1 MKKFLSL
8 LLSLCMVMGLATQ
21 AFAAGNST
29 DVLLE
34 SDVTA
39 PDALNIV
46 VPAEIPIHMSAAG
59 EIQIART
66 LAIENRSSKAVEIQA
81 VRSEGKN
88 GWAILDW
95 DSDFSD
101 KPTGTKD
108 LALSFRGDGTGSD
121 GQIALTSGNWR
132 IEKDGSLP
140 IEVGAKL
147 PLQTETAKTSIATV
161 YWTVDFADGGSPVD
175 PEPGDGIEIAVLPGK
190 HGTAD
195 TDVLYP
201 DADGL
206 VAEYPGVVADTGYD
220 FTHFADASTGD
231 TVDTSTVYTAD
242 GAIRPMFA
250 LKSGWTS
257 VPVPETPGVT
267 FEPKDDPEI
276 LIDPD
281 GVVQVVP
288 DVKPD
293 DGYKTDGFVD
303 GNTGEPVGPGSVIDI
318 NIMINITINVY
329 PDGSNPGGGDEPDP
343 GDKTV
348 TVPVLPGE
356 HGSADAG
363 SVTTGPDGKI
373 DPFPGTTPDEGYVFD
388 HWEDQDGNPVDG
400 GTVLDDGDSI
410 KPVFKPDPDYKPDL
424 TVTVDILPGEH
435 GTCEILTVTTTSEG
449 KIHTYPDVT
458 PDEGWVLDHWE
469 NQDGETVDGNTVWT
483 EGEGARPVYVEDP
496 DYTSKIILT
505 VLPGKNGN
513 ASVDTI
519 EVGTDGKVSVW
530 PEVTPDDGYKFSH
543 WRDHAGTKLDSET
556 VFTESKEVFPVCVVV
571 PTKNFTITAENREKV
586 GYYPGVTE
594 LVIPEKFYDEA
605 DGCYYIPTAI
615 ADSAFVSAGEDP
627 NTYVGTSFSCY
638 IPDTVKTI
646 GASAFKWAY
655 VTSVRLPADLTAIP
669 NDCFVASGLE
679 SITIPSKV
687 KTIGTYAFYN
697 CSRLESVT
705 IPNSVTSMGEN
716 AFARS
721 GIKSISFSSNC
732 SVIPDWCCLQC
743 SNLTDV
749 TLPYGVRELKR
760 GAFQNCTS
768 LTSITM
774 PGSMRTIGDV
784 VFSFDAKLTTVNL
797 NSGLQSIGNT
807 PFADCAIS
815 YLYVPSTVTSIRAN
829 AFYDVGK
836 ISYSGSASG
845 GPWWGADSHT

>member
-39 PDALNIV
+39 PDVLNVV

-59 EIQIART
+59 DIQVAST
-66 LAIENRSSKAVEIQA
+66 LAIENKSSKAVEVQA
-81 VRSEGKN
+81 VRAEGKN

-95 DSDFSD
+95 DADFSD

-140 IEVGAKL
+140 IEAGAKL

-161 YWTVDFADGGSPVD
+161 YWTVDFADGGSSVD
-175 PEPGDGIEIAVLPGK
+175 PDPDPGDGIEIAVLPGK
-190 HGTAD
+190 HGMAD

-206 VAEYPGVVADTGYD
+206 VAEYPGVTADTGYD
-220 FTHFADASTGD
+220 FTHFADADTGD
-231 TVDTSTVYTAD
+231 TVDTSTVYTVD
-242 GAIRPMFA
+242 GAIRPMFE

-257 VPVPETPGVT
+257 VSVPETPGVT

-303 GNTGEPVGPGSVIDI
+303 ETTGESVVPGSVIDI
-318 NIMINITINVY
+318 TINITINVY
-329 PDGSNPGGGDEPDP
+329 PDGGNPGGGDEPDP
-343 GDKTV
+343 DDKTV

-356 HGSADAG
+356 HGSADAD
-363 SVTTGPDGKI
+363 SVTTGSDGKI

-469 NQDGETVDGNTVWT
+469 NQDGEFVDENTVWS

-556 VFTESKEVFPVCVVV
+556 VFTESKEVFPVCVAV

-586 GYYPGVTE
+586 GYHYGVTE
-594 LVIPEKFYDEA
+594 LVIPDKFWDET
-605 DGCYYIPTAI
+605 DGCYYVPTAI
-615 ADSAFVSAGEDP
+615 AADAFEDAGSNPDAWWE
-627 NTYVGTSFSCY
+627 TTAFSCY
-638 IPDTVKTI
+638 IPDTVTSI
-646 GASAFKWAY
+646 GDGAFVRAY
-655 VTSVRLPADLTAIP
+655 LTSVRLPSKLTAIP
-669 NDCFVASGLE
+669 DNCFSRSTLTDV
-679 SITIPSKV
+679 TIPSSV
-687 KTIGTYAFYN
+687 KSIGSHAFFY
-697 CSRLESVT
+697 CPLDSIE
-705 IPNSVTSMGEN
+705 IPNSVTTMGSS
-716 AFARS
+716 AFS
-721 GIKSISFSSNC
+721 GSSITHVSLSANC
-732 SVIPDWCCLQC
+732 SVIPSDCFVHCG
-743 SNLTDV
+743 NLTDV
-749 TLPYGVRELKR
+749 SIPYGVRELGN
-760 GAFQNCTS
+760 GAFQKCG
-768 LTSITM
+768 LTSIEM
-774 PGSMRTIGDV
+774 PSSMKIIGNV
-784 VFSFDAKLTTVNL
+784 VFLGNSQLTNVTL
-797 NSGLQSIGNT
+797 NNGLLRIGNSS
-807 PFADCAIS
+807 FSECAIS
-815 YLYVPSTVTSIRAN
+815 YLRVPSSVVTISEY
-829 AFYDVGK
+829 AFSGVDQ

-845 GPWWGADSHT
+845 DGWWGANERV